1 MRQKVLI
8 MTQGSRNYHIGN
20 PNDVKHGQSFF
31 HVIHQKMVSWLGSSR
46 NRRNCPAT
54 VLLETIEKSRWIG
67 LISTS
72 IPQTRLQ
79 RMELMSTS

>member
-1 MRQKVLI
+1 

-20 PNDVKHGQSFF
+20 PNDGKHSP
-31 HVIHQKMVSWLGSSR
+31 HH
-46 NRRNCPAT
+46 P
-54 VLLETIEKSRWIG
+54 LEDGVVVGELEKQTKLPRYNFETTEKSRWIG
-67 LISTS
+67 LIPTS